1 MPERGLS
8 VQSGRRRT
16 SKEVS
21 VRRILL
27 KEVSVGL
34 LRPVTLPGRTLH
46 LILVQTGSRQDEDRF
61 PVADLDAVFVDVVVV
76 GGSVVGAVGSFDDA
90 DVGPHE
96 DWDEVVEARTRGWL
110 VARARFSFGRLSS
123 KDQPRLI
130 LRTED

>member
-1 MPERGLS
+1 MLERGLS
-8 VQSGRRRT
+8 VQYGRRRT

-27 KEVSVGL
+27 KQVGL
-34 LRPVTLPGRTLH
+34 LRSVTLPRRTLH

-76 GGSVVGAVGSFDDA
+76 GVSVVGAVGSFYDA

-96 DWDEVVEARTRGWL
+96 DWDEVEVARTRGWL
-110 VARARFSFGRLSS
+110 IGRAHFSFGRLPS
-123 KDQPRLI
+123 KDQP
-130 LRTED
+130 